1 MKTIHT
7 AIALTLVLVVTWC
20 AKSVADITSS
30 STGEVIVDMTARAA
44 GGGSP
49 FDGSVDQKSDLDDLV
64 ATAWGSGW
72 LGLHR
77 GHRPI
82 RSVLEAFLGITHRE
96 MHVFMEEQ
104 DMNLA
109 SVCKHFGFDPENL
122 VETLTASFVPFIE
135 QGVQNGVI
143 TEDEV
148 DYWTERVRTEFRNR
162 VYWEG

>member
-1 MKTIHT
+1 MKTT
-7 AIALTLVLVVTWC
+7 NTVVALTVVLAVAAC
-20 AKSVADITSS
+20 SKSAADITSS
-30 STGEVIVDMTARAA
+30 SNGEVIVDMTARAF

-64 ATAWGSGW
+64 ATAWGDGS

-77 GHRPI
+77 GHAPI
-82 RSVLEAFLGITHRE
+82 RGVLEAFLGITHKE

-104 DMNLA
+104 SLNLA
-109 SVCKHFGFDPENL
+109 GICKHFGFDAENL

-135 QGVQNGVI
+135 QGVKNGVI
-143 TEDEV
+143 KDDEAA
-148 DYWTERVRTEFRNR
+148 YWTERVRAEFRNR